1 MLKVLA
7 GDLSAIFNIDGQHGQ
22 RYLARKDAIAQSLC
36 EQLMLHDQIIIP
48 TNDYL
53 TAAALIELLG
63 EAAVI
68 QLLEAD
74 QLRFIRLRGL
84 FGYMQGE
91 GKEGSLGV
99 FEDPDKRRP
108 QDSSIEES
116 IYAGLSTIRPGVKES
131 EKLAELIAINSHPM
145 EMSQVVSA
153 IRDNAF
159 ADLRHSPLWRDRYV
173 GKKPSMFRL
182 PGSNKNTVTML
193 GPPTDPTSKPIDAL
207 LALTLSN
214 IELYLSN
221 QFSCVSMSTG
231 SPMGDCLDLKSNQGK
246 RDHPGRHRLWSFLE
260 VASVPNL
267 AAVTLADKSKF
278 ADVLKLTHG
287 RNAKVFKEWFHQNAT
302 LTDTEIKARYVDLL
316 HEVPWAQ
323 TAPIKF
329 IRFAITNLLDLKLPA
344 MGKVAGT
351 LDSLLLDKMLK
362 GNSAKYFVEDLRT
375 FSGKIGIKK

>member
-1 MLKVLA
+1 
-7 GDLSAIFNIDGQHGQ
+7 
-22 RYLARKDAIAQSLC
+22 
-36 EQLMLHDQIIIP
+36 MLHDQIIIP

-68 QLLEAD
+68 ELLEAD

-84 FGYMQGE
+84 FGYMQGVGRE
-91 GKEGSLGV
+91 GTLST
-99 FEDPDKRRP
+99 FEDPEKRRP

-116 IYAGLSTIRPGVKES
+116 IYAGLSTVKPTVKES
-131 EKLAELIAINSHPM
+131 EKLAKLIATNSHPV

-159 ADLRHSPLWRDRYV
+159 ADFRHSPLWRDRYV
-173 GKKPSMFRL
+173 AKKPEMFKL

-193 GPPTDPTSKPIDAL
+193 GPPTDPSKKPIDAL

-221 QFSCVSMSTG
+221 EFSCVSMSTG
-231 SPMGDCLDLKSNQGK
+231 SPIGDCLDLKSSQGK
-246 RDHPGRHRLWSFLE
+246 KDHPGRHRLWSFLE
-260 VASVPNL
+260 IASVPNL

-278 ADVLKLTHG
+278 SDVLKLTHS
-287 RNAKVFKEWFHQNAT
+287 RNAGVFKEWFHQNAI

-323 TAPIKF
+323 TAPIKV
-329 IRFAITNLLDLKLPA
+329 IRFAITNLLDMKFPA

-351 LDSLLLDKMLK
+351 LDSLLLDKVLK

-375 FSGKIGIKK
+375 FSGKIGINK

>member
-7 GDLSAIFNIDGQHGQ
+7 GDLSATFNIDGQHGQ

-36 EQLMLHDQIIIP
+36 EQLMLHDQVIIP
-48 TNDYL
+48 TSDYL

-63 EAAVI
+63 ETAVI

-74 QLRFIRLRGL
+74 QLKFIRLREL
-84 FGYMQGE
+84 FGYIQGD
-91 GKEGSLGV
+91 GKVGSLGV
-99 FEDPDKRRP
+99 FGDPNKRRQ
-108 QDSSIEES
+108 QDSPIEES
-116 IYAGLSTIRPGVKES
+116 IYAGLSTVKPSVKES
-131 EKLAELIAINSHPM
+131 EKLAKLIAINSYPM
-145 EMSQVVSA
+145 EMSQVVST
-153 IRDNAF
+153 IRDSTF
-159 ADLRHSPLWRDRYV
+159 ADFRHSPLWRDRYA
-173 GKKPSMFRL
+173 GKEPGTFRL

-193 GPPTDPTSKPIDAL
+193 GPPTDPTTKPIDAL

-231 SPMGDCLDLKSNQGK
+231 SPVGDCLDLKSNQGK
-246 RDHPGRHRLWSFLE
+246 KDHPGRHHLWSFLE

-278 ADVLKLTHG
+278 ADILKLTHS

-323 TAPIKF
+323 TAPIKA
-329 IRFAITNLLDLKLPA
+329 IRFAVTNLLDLKFPA
-344 MGKVAGT
+344 LGKVTGT
-351 LDSLLLDKMLK
+351 LDSLLLDKILK
-362 GNSAKYFVEDLRT
+362 GNSAKYFVDDLRT

>member
-7 GDLSAIFNIDGQHGQ
+7 GDLSATFNIDGQHGQ

-36 EQLMLHDQIIIP
+36 EQLMLHDQVIIP
-48 TNDYL
+48 TSDYL

-63 EAAVI
+63 ETAVI

-74 QLRFIRLRGL
+74 QLKFIRLREL
-84 FGYMQGE
+84 FGYIQGD
-91 GKEGSLGV
+91 GRVGSLGV
-99 FEDPDKRRP
+99 LGDPDKRRP
-108 QDSSIEES
+108 QDSTIEES
-116 IYAGLSTIRPGVKES
+116 IYAGLSTVKPSVKES
-131 EKLAELIAINSHPM
+131 EKLAKLIAINSYPM
-145 EMSQVVSA
+145 EMSQVVST
-153 IRDNAF
+153 IRDSAF
-159 ADLRHSPLWRDRYV
+159 ADFRHSPLWRDRYS
-173 GKKPSMFRL
+173 GKEPGTFRL

-231 SPMGDCLDLKSNQGK
+231 SPVGDCLDLKSNRGK
-246 RDHPGRHRLWSFLE
+246 KDHPGRHHLWSFLE

-278 ADVLKLTHG
+278 ADILKLTHS

-323 TAPIKF
+323 TAPIKA
-329 IRFAITNLLDLKLPA
+329 IRFAITNLLDLKFPA
-344 MGKVAGT
+344 IGKVTGT
-351 LDSLLLDKMLK
+351 LDSLLLDKILK
-362 GNSAKYFVEDLRT
+362 GNSAKYFVDDLRT

>member
-36 EQLMLHDQIIIP
+36 EQLILHDQIIIP

-63 EAAVI
+63 ETAVI

-84 FGYMQGE
+84 FGYIQGE
-91 GKEGSLGV
+91 GKEGFLGTV
-99 FEDPDKRRP
+99 HDPDKRRP

-116 IYAGLSTIRPGVKES
+116 IYAGLSTVSFGVKES
-131 EKLAELIAINSHPM
+131 EKLADLIAINSHPM
-145 EMSQVVSA
+145 EMTQLVAA
-153 IRDNAF
+153 IKDNAF

-173 GKKPSMFRL
+173 GKKPGMFKL

-193 GPPTDPTSKPIDAL
+193 GPPTDPSKSPIDAL

-221 QFSCVSMSTG
+221 QFSCISISTG
-231 SPMGDCLDLKSNQGK
+231 SPIGDCLDLKYNQGK

-260 VASVPNL
+260 IASVPNL
-267 AAVTLADKSKF
+267 AAVTVAEKSKF
-278 ADVLKLTHG
+278 SDLLKLTHS

-302 LTDTEIKARYVDLL
+302 LTDTEIKARYIDLL

-323 TAPIKF
+323 TAPIKS
-329 IRFAITNLLDLKLPA
+329 IRFAISNLLELKFPA
-344 MGKVAGT
+344 MGKVAGA
-351 LDSLLLDKMLK
+351 LDSLLLDKILK

>member
-1 MLKVLA
+1 MLKVLS

-63 EAAVI
+63 EPAVI

-74 QLRFIRLRGL
+74 QLKFIRLRGL
-84 FGYMQGE
+84 FGYIQGE
-91 GKEGSLGV
+91 GKEGSLGT
-99 FEDPDKRRP
+99 FHDPDKRRP

-116 IYAGLSTIRPGVKES
+116 IYHGLTTVRAGVKES
-131 EKLAELIAINSHPM
+131 EKLAHLIAINSHPM

-153 IRDNAF
+153 IKDNAY
-159 ADLRHSPLWRDRYV
+159 ADLRHSPLWRGRYTSR
-173 GKKPSMFRL
+173 KPGTFKL
-182 PGSNKNTVTML
+182 PGSNNMTVTML
-193 GPPTDPTSKPIDAL
+193 GPPTDPSEKPIDAL
-207 LALTLSN
+207 LALALSN

-221 QFSCVSMSTG
+221 QFSCVSISTG
-231 SPMGDCLDLKSNQGK
+231 SPMGDCLDLKYNRGK
-246 RDHPGRHRLWSFLE
+246 RDHPARHHLWSFLE

-267 AAVTLADKSKF
+267 AAVTIADKSKF
-278 ADVLKLTHG
+278 SDVLKLTHS

-323 TAPIKF
+323 TAPIKA
-329 IRFAITNLLDLKLPA
+329 IRFAITNLLDLKLPV

-351 LDSLLLDKMLK
+351 LDSLLLDKILK
-362 GNSAKYFVEDLRT
+362 GNSAKYFVEDLRA